1 MDLVGTTSSIQSSV
15 SVTCTLGMVIPVT
28 VGTIVPLF
36 CVMTTGGIGDC
47 TSYKNDCE
55 KLFVSECISTSS
67 YYVTTVAFSQELYV
81 MTSSML
87 NLARLVHHKFCG
99 VTASVRMVLYMDS
112 LPNCSRA
119 NSTMN
124 DFV

>member
-1 MDLVGTTSSIQSSV
+1 MYRLLVPWVWLYQ
-15 SVTCTLGMVIPVT
+15 LLL
-28 VGTIVPLF
+28 VPSYLYS
-36 CVMTTGGIGDC
+36 TGGIGDC

-99 VTASVRMVLYMDS
+99 VTASVRMVLYMES